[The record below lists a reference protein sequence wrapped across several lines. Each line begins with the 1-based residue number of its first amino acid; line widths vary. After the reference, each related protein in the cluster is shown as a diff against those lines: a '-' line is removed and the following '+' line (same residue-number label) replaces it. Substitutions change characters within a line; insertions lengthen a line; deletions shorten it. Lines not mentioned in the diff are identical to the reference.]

1 MEDANGSE
9 SELVEVED
17 SPEIPVGPL
26 AWIAVPQPLPTDW
39 RVGNATMADEAE
51 TKKITLE
58 ITTPGGKTIV
68 FLDPPNARQ
77 LGAALIQHGQKA
89 TGLVVP

>member
-1 MEDANGSE
+1 MEEVNGSR
-9 SELVEVED
+9 SEEVEVEQQ
-17 SPEIPVGPL
+17 PQEIPVMPL

-39 RVGNATMADEAE
+39 RVGNATMADEV

-89 TGLVVP
+89 TGLLVP